1 LFDKSCLFGT
11 PEFSTIETEAYK
23 IWNALSTNV
32 PTDSGLA
39 DQLKQK
45 FNATTLGDHYF
56 EIVNYTFS
64 PVFDFT
70 STGPNSGNPIAIF
83 FGKKTEDIPSPDG
96 NVNNVDWL
104 QLQGVSGGLANTV
117 YRVKT
122 VNGLPGPLK
131 SSVSPLDCTVP
142 VTS

>member
-1 LFDKSCLFGT
+1 MSCLFGT
-11 PEFSTIETEAYK
+11 SEFSNIENDAYN
-23 IWNALSTNV
+23 IWNALPTNV

-39 DQLKQK
+39 DQLKQN

-56 EIVNYTFS
+56 EIVNNTLF

-83 FGKKTEDIPSPDG
+83 FGNKTEDIPSPDG
-96 NVNNVDWL
+96 NVTNVDWL
-104 QLQGVSGGLANTV
+104 QLQGVWGSLANTV
-117 YRVKT
+117 YQVKT
-122 VNGLPGPLK
+122 VNGLPGPLNAN
-131 SSVSPLDCTVP
+131 VSPLDCTVP